1 MGPASAVTALSFPR
15 VPFKCLHFLC
25 VPWNGRLWPLG
36 HTGYLFARQLPEG
49 YLQCPSHHSWVSVN
63 ALASSLICSPSPGK
77 AYLTLPDF
85 VWEGTLLRQRATEEY
100 LPRNNR
106 APLCSLLCFPFVVI
120 WMTGIIWPLPT
131 SNAVWGWKQASKH
144 VLNPLFLFISTMH
157 TLDLCYT
164 SSNQWWV
171 TVTLLKVAD
180 LAPTGQGITAVSD

>member
-1 MGPASAVTALSFPR
+1 MSPFPLCAL
-15 VPFKCLHFLC
+15 K
-25 VPWNGRLWPLG
+25 W
-36 HTGYLFARQLPEG
+36 E
-49 YLQCPSHHSWVSVN
+49 
-63 ALASSLICSPSPGK
+63 ALALRAHWLSLCQTAPRRVFTMPLTSLLGLSERSGLFFDLLSPSWEG
-77 AYLTLPDF
+77 LDF

-164 SSNQWWV
+164 SSNQW
-171 TVTLLKVAD
+171 
-180 LAPTGQGITAVSD
+180 